1 MGTRWDYVWGRL
13 GELYI
18 LVPLEKLYNFGFPVE
33 DLGGRPD
40 NFSRMLLEPLLGL
53 PTNSILSAGS
63 ALLNSRLTC
72 FRILGS
78 YFKLSAVRKNTPVG
92 GKARPQK
99 IFSSMWKKY
108 RVWYLHDRSH
118 PWLSFDRTQVTI
130 EQARDQLMAFLGYI
144 KPSMQS
150 YSNFCNHKSAVAA
163 RNPIFHGLPAV
174 QSLMSRPQ
182 SNL

>member
-1 MGTRWDYVWGRL
+1 
-13 GELYI
+13 
-18 LVPLEKLYNFGFPVE
+18 
-33 DLGGRPD
+33 
-40 NFSRMLLEPLLGL
+40 MLLEPLLGL

-118 PWLSFDRTQVTI
+118 PWLSFDHTQVSVDN
-130 EQARDQLMAFLGYI
+130 ARDPLIRFLDFI
-144 KPSMQS
+144 QPDMRS
-150 YSNFCNHKSAVAA
+150 YSNFCNHKSAIACCL
-163 RNPIFHGLPAV
+163 RIIFGFDLGKDNFYQTVDTGLKDRTTSSTSA
-174 QSLMSRPQ
+174 
-182 SNL
+182 